1 MVSTRSACPS
11 ATTGRTLDLA
21 TRSPSGWP
29 LTAQLLGGL
38 RSSPYPTSS
47 SLPGTHTLASLR
59 PAPIPESKFS
69 VGPSWRVNRAESAT
83 PMAILTRMSLTWRA
97 VQGRKTRNLGPAAPG
112 RPTLLPVAKSPLRDP
127 ARAGFDVIPV
137 YMN

>member
-1 MVSTRSACPS
+1 MALTRSGCPT
-11 ATTGRTLDLA
+11 AATGRTLDLA
-21 TRSPSGWP
+21 TQFPSGWP

-47 SLPGTHTLASLR
+47 SLPGTHTLAPLR
-59 PAPIPESKFS
+59 PAPTPEAKFS
-69 VGPSWRVNRAESAT
+69 VDPSWRVNRAESAT
-83 PMAILTRMSLTWRA
+83 PTAILTRMSLTWRA
-97 VQGRKTRNLGPAAPG
+97 VQGRRTRNLGPAAPG
-112 RPTLLPVAKSPLRDP
+112 RPALLPVAKLPLQDP

>member
-1 MVSTRSACPS
+1 MLRPS
-11 ATTGRTLDLA
+11 HSSNRPDAWPGNAVPIGLA
-21 TRSPSGWP
+21 ADG
-29 LTAQLLGGL
+29 TALVGL

-47 SLPGTHTLASLR
+47 SLPGTHTLAPLR
-59 PAPIPESKFS
+59 PAPTPEAKFS
-69 VGPSWRVNRAESAT
+69 VDPSWRVNRAESAT
-83 PMAILTRMSLTWRA
+83 PTAILTRMSLTWMA
-97 VQGRKTRNLGPAAPG
+97 VQGRRPRNLGSAASG